1 MQHLLALTVLTTA
14 HGWRASRRRTA
25 LGATRLPQEPAELHE
40 WLKPF
45 AGADEFRA
53 AWQTDLAK
61 DASDLEITFLGTASC
76 VPSATRG
83 VSCCALRYDGS
94 TYLFDAGEA
103 TQVQAQRTTLVKPG
117 KVEAIFVT
125 HLHGDHTFGLPGLLC
140 LCGQDRDKDDEPIE
154 IFGPEGLRA
163 YVRASLQL
171 TQSRVAAPH
180 VIHELQDVP
189 HRPPPGFRPPRG
201 PLVSLRAAGEAH
213 AAFGEVFEG
222 RSISRDA
229 DGGWTCDTRSKTLS
243 VRAAPMAHTVPCVG
257 FVVTEA
263 DRPGALDVDLVKP
276 ILERNIPALKAKG
289 VREPRRLFRVIKE
302 MAPEEVFTFP
312 DGSAIKRG
320 DVVGPDKRGR
330 VLCFCG
336 DTADASALLP
346 LLPPRGADVVVHEA
360 TNCRVE
366 PFDNDVSEEEVER
379 SSVSHGHSTPHLAGR
394 FAERAGAERLIL
406 NHFSPRYKGDAS
418 PAALAVMAKIEDAA
432 RKTFGGDVVAA
443 WDLLSI
449 PVAAK
454 DDAAA
459 AAAAADAARLADAA
473 DAAAAFRR
481 GEMSAPPPRRK
492 APRQLAPRAAPA
504 RTPAPRS
511 PAPRSGAAPPAPRLK
526 KKPGAS
532 KVR

>member
-1 MQHLLALTVLTTA
+1 MRPLLPLITAAVLT
-14 HGWRASRRRTA
+14 HGYHFRRQRVIRSA
-25 LGATRLPQEPAELHE
+25 ATRLPQEPAELDD
-40 WLKPF
+40 WLKPY

-53 AWQTDLAK
+53 ERQQQLAET
-61 DASDLEITFLGTASC
+61 ASDLEITFLGTASC
-76 VPSATRG
+76 VPSVTRG
-83 VSCCALRYDGS
+83 VSCTALRYDGA

-140 LCGQDRDKDDEPIE
+140 LCGQDRDASDQPIE

-180 VIHELQDVP
+180 VIHELVGVP
-189 HRPPPGFRPPRG
+189 QRPPPGFRPPRG
-201 PLVSLRAAGEAH
+201 PFVSPKATGQSE

-222 RSISRDA
+222 RNIPRDA
-229 DGGWTCDTRSKTLS
+229 DGAWTCETRSKALT

-257 FVVTEA
+257 FVVVEP
-263 DRPGALDVDLVKP
+263 DRPGALDVDKVAP
-276 ILERNIPALKAKG
+276 ILERNIEALKAKG
-289 VREPRRLFRVIKE
+289 IKEPRRLYRVIKE
-302 MAPEEVFTFP
+302 MGADQQFTFP
-312 DGSAIKRG
+312 DGAVIRRD

-330 VLCFCG
+330 VLVFCG
-336 DTADASALLP
+336 DTADASSLLP
-346 LLPPRGADVVVHEA
+346 LLPARGADVVVHEA

-366 PFDNDVSEEEVER
+366 PFDNDVTEEEVER
-379 SSVSHGHSTPHLAGR
+379 SSVSHGHSTPQLAGR
-394 FAERAGAERLIL
+394 FAALAGAERLVL

-432 RKTFGGDVVAA
+432 RSAFDGEVVAA
-443 WDLLSI
+443 WDLLNL

-454 DDAAA
+454 DGASAASA
-459 AAAAADAARLADAA
+459 SADAARLEAGADAA
-473 DAAAAFRR
+473 DAFRR
-481 GEMSAPPPRRK
+481 GEIAPPQPRKK
-492 APRQLAPRAAPA
+492 AP
-504 RTPAPRS
+504 
-511 PAPRSGAAPPAPRLK
+511 PRLM
-526 KKPGAS
+526 KKPQPGAPSKTS